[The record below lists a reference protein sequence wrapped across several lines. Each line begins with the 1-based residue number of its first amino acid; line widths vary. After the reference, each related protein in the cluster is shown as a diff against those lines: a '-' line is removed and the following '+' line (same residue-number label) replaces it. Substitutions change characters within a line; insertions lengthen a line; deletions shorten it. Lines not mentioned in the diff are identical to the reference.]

1 MRHYSPLSTSFGLST
16 HPITITLAMLSLT
29 SIEFIVASLA
39 IATAFSPSFIV
50 HKNSAIVSSR
60 THHHFA
66 GRQRSLHD
74 RQRCNSST
82 SLNMMFDQL
91 SSALTEV
98 AQNFGGKQR

>member
-1 MRHYSPLSTSFGLST
+1 
-16 HPITITLAMLSLT
+16 MLSLT
-29 SIEFIVASLA
+29 SIEYIVASLA

-50 HKNSAIVSSR
+50 HKNSAIVSST
-60 THHHFA
+60 THHHNANFL
-66 GRQRSLHD
+66 GRQHSLQD
-74 RQRCNSST
+74 KQRCNSST

>member
-1 MRHYSPLSTSFGLST
+1 MR
-16 HPITITLAMLSLT
+16 LSLL

-50 HKNSAIVSSR
+50 HKNSAILSSSTRQHHAIFLSSR
-60 THHHFA
+60 QH
-66 GRQRSLHD
+66 SLHD

>member
-1 MRHYSPLSTSFGLST
+1 
-16 HPITITLAMLSLT
+16 MLSLT

-50 HKNSAIVSSR
+50 HKNSAIVSST
-60 THHHFA
+60 THHHHANFL
-66 GRQRSLHD
+66 GRQRSLHN